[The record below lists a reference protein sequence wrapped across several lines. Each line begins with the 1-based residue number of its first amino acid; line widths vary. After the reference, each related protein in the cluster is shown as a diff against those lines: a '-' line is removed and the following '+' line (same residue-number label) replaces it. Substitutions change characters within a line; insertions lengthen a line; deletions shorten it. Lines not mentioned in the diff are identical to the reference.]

1 MLLVY
6 VILLSALAGCF
17 LTLLLQLLLLYRKK
31 PELPGAAGASDGL
44 VYARVAA
51 DHSLRDYLQGSEPAG
66 SQASPELAPGL
77 APASA
82 PAAAT
87 APAAA
92 PGPEPSAKQPP
103 QQQQQQQP
111 EPPPAPSSREE
122 TCHFLNAIFLFLFR
136 ELRDTALVRNW
147 VTKKIKVEFEELLQ
161 AKMTG
166 KVLEGLSLRDVSLG
180 NVLPVFKAVK
190 LIRPVVC
197 NEEGCPEELG
207 FEVDLEYNGGFHLAI
222 DADLVFGKSAYLF
235 VKISRV
241 MGKLKLVFTRLPF
254 THWSFSFMDDPV
266 ILFEVKSQFEGRP
279 MPQLTSII
287 VNQFK
292 KVIKRKHTLPN
303 YKIRYEPFF
312 PFQVLPPDE
321 YEDRDL
327 CIQDFLL
334 TEGRLKVTLIE
345 CTRLLMFGS
354 YERETNVHCTM
365 ELSSNV
371 WEEKSRSSIKTAE
384 LVKGNLQS
392 VGLTLRLVQSK
403 EEDAGHV
410 VIETVTPNSPAAAAD
425 LQRGDR
431 LLAIGSVKITST
443 VQVLK
448 LIRQA
453 GDRVLVFYERPVG
466 YNQHGS
472 ALQDGFG
479 QLEDAAFLTQPEDDQ
494 ASLSADVDNRDFD
507 SEFEDLACESPDQKE
522 DLPTTPSP
530 KRSVVIL
537 AAKPLGTISP
547 ILNRKLHLGSYQTTS
562 KTQQKDGA
570 KVATPKTIEGSD
582 ASQQSGKQSQGSST
596 KPPVPPRPQSKP
608 ILPTSETQNLLETG
622 GVSSEKPERPPPP
635 TNNGDKYTEKVVK
648 NNDQIEDPTVSKVIT
663 APKQDILKD
672 GLSENARSYKDSGD
686 DHQTWESPEIPYK
699 IRQGRW
705 PRTRTSSCL
714 FEVEGYHK
722 YLNVALWCRDPFKA
736 GGFICLGYASI
747 KLEEIAL
754 DCIATS
760 SMEYI
765 RTFKLDAPS
774 PKAAVTRTAL
784 RNLTTH
790 KGFNE
795 KFCYGDV
802 TLHFKYLK
810 EGEIDDSN
818 FLLEKERE
826 CHLEEEARALQKE
839 DPYLGHV
846 VLTENK
852 HNFQDTQFQNPT
864 WCDYCK
870 KKVWTKAASQC
881 MLCAYVCHKKC
892 QEKCLTETPFCVGAE
907 KRLDRTVGGCRAEG
921 QEVPQAASSRVDS
934 ESKSVNRTTGLTR
947 HIINTSTRL
956 LNLRQVPKA
965 RLSEQGTE
973 VVEPSPKHTPN
984 TSDNESSDT
993 EISGPSSPS
1002 KRAAGTGIKLVR
1014 KEGGLDDSVFIA
1026 VKEIGR
1032 DLYRSLPTEER
1043 FQKLEF
1049 MLDKLQNE
1057 IDQELENNNSLVK
1070 EEKETTDARKKA
1082 LISAALAKSGERL
1095 QALTLLMI
1103 HYRAG
1108 IEDIESLENM
1118 SLERQSKRVTKDSEE
1133 PSIAEEMDNE
1143 DVSLTEAPTFNI
1155 ISEEPVDPPQ
1165 SVD

>member
-1 MLLVY
+1 MLQLY
-6 VILLSALAGCF
+6 VVLLSALAGCF

-31 PELPGAAGASDGL
+31 PEPPQGVGAADGL
-44 VYARVAA
+44 DYGRVAA
-51 DHSLRDYLQGSEPAG
+51 HDSLRDYLLGPEPTGQESPEPAT
-66 SQASPELAPGL
+66 SPV
-77 APASA
+77 PASA
-82 PAAAT
+82 PAAT
-87 APAAA
+87 AAG

-103 QQQQQQQP
+103 PQQS
-111 EPPPAPSSREE
+111 EPPPTPSSREE

-180 NVLPVFKAVK
+180 DVLPIFKSVK
-190 LIRPVVC
+190 LIRPVTC
-197 NEEGCPEELG
+197 NEEGCPEELS

-303 YKIRYEPFF
+303 YKIRFKPFF
-312 PFQVLPPDE
+312 PCQVLPPDE
-321 YEDRDL
+321 YEDREL
-327 CIQDFLL
+327 RIQDLLL
-334 TEGRLKVTLIE
+334 TEGRLKVTLVE
-345 CTRLLMFGS
+345 CSRLLIFGS
-354 YERETNVHCTM
+354 YDREMNVHCTL

-453 GDRVLVFYERPVG
+453 GDKVLVFYERPVG

-472 ALQDGFG
+472 AAQDGFG
-479 QLEDAAFLTQPEDDQ
+479 QLEDATFLAQPEDDQ
-494 ASLSADVDNRDFD
+494 ASLSADVDNKDFD
-507 SEFEDLACESPDQKE
+507 SEFEDLVCESSDQKD

-530 KRSVVIL
+530 KRSVAAL
-537 AAKPLGTISP
+537 ASKPLGTISP
-547 ILNRKLHLGSYQTTS
+547 ILNRKLHLGNYQTAS
-562 KTQQKDGA
+562 KTQQKDGT
-570 KVATPKTIEGSD
+570 KVVAPKTIESSD
-582 ASQQSGKQSQGSST
+582 ASQQSGKQSQGSSI
-596 KPPVPPRPQSKP
+596 KPPVPPRPQCKP
-608 ILPTSETQNLLETG
+608 VLSTSETPNVLETG

-635 TNNGDKYTEKVVK
+635 TNNGDKCTEKIVK
-648 NNDQIEDPTVSKVIT
+648 NNDQIEDPVVSKVVT
-663 APKQDILKD
+663 VPKQETLKD
-672 GLSENARSYKDSGD
+672 GLPEYARSYKDSGD
-686 DHQTWESPEIPYK
+686 DRQTWESPEIPYK
-699 IRQGRW
+699 TRQGRW

-714 FEVEGYHK
+714 FEVEGCHK

-736 GGFICLGYASI
+736 GGFICLGYASL
-747 KLEEIAL
+747 KLEEVAL
-754 DCIATS
+754 ECLATA
-760 SMEYI
+760 SMEYV
-765 RTFKLDAPS
+765 RTFKLDPPA

-784 RNLTTH
+784 RILTTH

-795 KFCYGDV
+795 KFCYGDI
-802 TLHFKYLK
+802 TLHFKYLE
-810 EGEIDDSN
+810 EGEVDDSN
-818 FLLEKERE
+818 IVLEKERE
-826 CHLEEEARALQKE
+826 CHVEEEALALQKE
-839 DPYLGHV
+839 EPYLAQT

-892 QEKCLTETPFCVGAE
+892 QEKCLTETPFCVGAD
-907 KRLDRTVGGCRAEG
+907 KRLDRTVGGRAEG
-921 QEVPQAASSRVDS
+921 QEAPQAATSRADS

-1070 EEKETTDARKKA
+1070 EEKETSDARRKA

-1118 SLERQSKRVTKDSEE
+1118 SLERQSKKVTKDAEE
-1133 PSIAEEMDNE
+1133 PSVAEEMDNE
-1143 DVSLTEAPTFNI
+1143 DVSLVEAPTFNI
-1155 ISEEPVDPPQ
+1155 VSEEPVDPPQ

>member
-17 LTLLLQLLLLYRKK
+17 LTLLLQLLLLYRKN
-31 PELPGAAGASDGL
+31 PEPPGAAGASDGL

-66 SQASPELAPGL
+66 SQASPEPAPGPV
-77 APASA
+77 PASA
-82 PAAAT
+82 PAAT
-87 APAAA
+87 A

-103 QQQQQQQP
+103 PQQQP
-111 EPPPAPSSREE
+111 EPPPAPSSPEE

-197 NEEGCPEELG
+197 GEEGCPEELG

-303 YKIRYEPFF
+303 YKIRFKPFF
-312 PFQVLPPDE
+312 PFQALPPDE

-479 QLEDAAFLTQPEDDQ
+479 QLEDTAFLTQPEDDQ
-494 ASLSADVDNRDFD
+494 GSLSADVDNRDFD

-570 KVATPKTIEGSD
+570 KAATPKTIEGSD

-608 ILPTSETQNLLETG
+608 ILPGSETQNLLETG

-635 TNNGDKYTEKVVK
+635 TNNGDKCTEKVVK
-648 NNDQIEDPTVSKVIT
+648 NNDQIEDPTVSKVIA
-663 APKQDILKD
+663 APKQDTLKD

-765 RTFKLDAPS
+765 RTFKLNAPT
-774 PKAAVTRTAL
+774 PKAAVTTRTAL

-818 FLLEKERE
+818 LFLEKERE

-839 DPYLGHV
+839 DPYLGQI

-907 KRLDRTVGGCRAEG
+907 KRLDRTVGSCRAEG
-921 QEVPQAASSRVDS
+921 QEAPQAASSRVDS

-965 RLSEQGTE
+965 RLSEQGAE

-1002 KRAAGTGIKLVR
+1002 KRAGGTGIKLVR

-1108 IEDIESLENM
+1108 IEDIESLENL
-1118 SLERQSKRVTKDSEE
+1118 SLERQSKKVTKDSEE
-1133 PSIAEEMDNE
+1133 PNIAEEMDNE

>member
-1 MLLVY
+1 MPLLY
-6 VILLSALAGCF
+6 VILLSALAGCC

-31 PELPGAAGASDGL
+31 PEPPGGTGDAPGGI
-44 VYARVAA
+44 VYSRVAPE
-51 DHSLRDYLQGSEPAG
+51 HGLREYLQGAEPAG
-66 SQASPELAPGL
+66 GPAAAEPAPSP

-82 PAAAT
+82 A
-87 APAAA
+87 AAA
-92 PGPEPSAKQPP
+92 PGPEPGSKQPP
-103 QQQQQQQP
+103 QP

-122 TCHFLNAIFLFLFR
+122 SCHFLNAIFLFLFR
-136 ELRDTALVRNW
+136 ELRDTALVRDW

-166 KVLEGLSLRDVSLG
+166 KVLEGLSLREVSLG
-180 NVLPVFKAVK
+180 DVLPVFKSVK
-190 LIRPVVC
+190 LIRPVCC

-254 THWSFSFMDDPV
+254 THWFFSFMDDPV
-266 ILFEVKSQFEGRP
+266 IVFEVKSQFEGRP

-303 YKIRYEPFF
+303 YKIRFKPFF
-312 PFQVLPPDE
+312 PFQVLPADE

-345 CTRLLMFGS
+345 CTRLFMFGS

-371 WEEKSRSSIKTAE
+371 WEERSRSSIKTAE

-466 YNQHGS
+466 CNQHGP

-479 QLEDAAFLTQPEDDQ
+479 HLEDTAFLAPPEDDQ
-494 ASLSADVDNRDFD
+494 ASVATDVDSRDFD
-507 SEFEDLACESPDQKE
+507 SEFEDLACEPPDQKE
-522 DLPTTPSP
+522 DPPTNPSP

-547 ILNRKLHLGSYQTTS
+547 ILNRKLHLGSHQTTS
-562 KTQQKDGA
+562 KPQQKDMA
-570 KVATPKTIEGSD
+570 RVATPRGSESSE
-582 ASQQSGKQSQGSST
+582 ASQQSGKQSQGST
-596 KPPVPPRPQSKP
+596 KPPVPPRPQSRP
-608 ILPTSETQNLLETG
+608 SFSPSESQNVLETA
-622 GVSSEKPERPPPP
+622 GVCSDKPERPPPP
-635 TNNGDKYTEKVVK
+635 TNNGEKSTEKVIK
-648 NNDQIEDPTVSKVIT
+648 NSDQLEDPAVSKVVT
-663 APKQDILKD
+663 TPKQDPLKD
-672 GLSENARSYKDSGD
+672 GLSETARSSKDSD
-686 DHQTWESPEIPYK
+686 DHRPWESPEIPYK

-760 SMEYI
+760 SMEFV
-765 RTFKLDAPS
+765 RTFKLAAPT
-774 PKAAVTRTAL
+774 PKAAVSRTAL

-795 KFCYGDV
+795 KFCYGDI
-802 TLHFKYLK
+802 TLQFKYLK
-810 EGEIDDSN
+810 EGEVDDSGVV
-818 FLLEKERE
+818 LEKERD

-839 DPYLGHV
+839 DPFLGQ
-846 VLTENK
+846 VLTEHK

-892 QEKCLTETPFCVGAE
+892 QEKCLTEMPFCAGAE
-907 KRLDRTVGGCRAEG
+907 KRPDRTVGGGRAEG
-921 QEVPQAASSRVDS
+921 QEAPPATSSRVDS
-934 ESKSVNRTTGLTR
+934 EPKSVNRTTGLTR

-965 RLSEQGTE
+965 RLAEQGAE
-973 VVEPSPKHTPN
+973 VAEPSPKHTPN

-993 EISGPSSPS
+993 ELSGPSSPS

-1070 EEKETTDARKKA
+1070 EEKETSDTRKKA
-1082 LISAALAKSGERL
+1082 LIAAALAKSGERL

-1118 SLERQSKRVTKDSEE
+1118 LSERQAKRGTKDCEE
-1133 PSIAEEMDNE
+1133 CGTAEEMDGE
-1143 DVSLTEAPTFNI
+1143 DVSLMEAPTLTI
-1155 ISEEPVDPPQ
+1155 ISEEPAEPPQ

>member
-1 MLLVY
+1 MPLLY
-6 VILLSALAGCF
+6 VILLSALAGCC

-31 PELPGAAGASDGL
+31 PEPPGGAGGAPGGI
-44 VYARVAA
+44 VYSRVAPE
-51 DHSLRDYLQGSEPAG
+51 HGLREYLQGPEPAAG
-66 SQASPELAPGL
+66 PNAVEPAPSP

-82 PAAAT
+82 AA
-87 APAAA
+87 APAAE
-92 PGPEPSAKQPP
+92 PGTKQPA
-103 QQQQQQQP
+103 

-136 ELRDTALVRNW
+136 ELRDTALVRDW
-147 VTKKIKVEFEELLQ
+147 VIKKIKVEFEELLQ

-166 KVLEGLSLRDVSLG
+166 KVLEGLSLREVSLG
-180 NVLPVFKAVK
+180 DVLPVFKSVK
-190 LIRPVVC
+190 LIRPVSC

-254 THWSFSFMDDPV
+254 THWFFSFMDDPV

-303 YKIRYEPFF
+303 YKIRFKPFF
-312 PFQVLPPDE
+312 PFQALPADE

-345 CTRLLMFGS
+345 CTRLFMFGS

-479 QLEDAAFLTQPEDDQ
+479 QLEDTAFLAQPEDDQ
-494 ASLSADVDNRDFD
+494 ASVATDVDSRDFD

-522 DLPTTPSP
+522 DLPTTLSP

-547 ILNRKLHLGSYQTTS
+547 ILNRKLHLGSHQATS
-562 KTQQKDGA
+562 KTQQKDAA
-570 KVATPKTIEGSD
+570 KVATSRTSEGSD
-582 ASQQSGKQSQGSST
+582 SSQQSGKQSQGSIT
-596 KPPVPPRPQSKP
+596 KPPVPPRPQSRP
-608 ILPTSETQNLLETG
+608 SLPPSENQNVLDTAS
-622 GVSSEKPERPPPP
+622 VCSDKPERPPPP
-635 TNNGDKYTEKVVK
+635 TNNGEKVTEKVIK
-648 NNDQIEDPTVSKVIT
+648 NNDQLEDPAVSKVVT
-663 APKQDILKD
+663 APKQDTLKD
-672 GLSENARSYKDSGD
+672 GLTENARSCKDSD
-686 DHQTWESPEIPYK
+686 DHRTWESPEIPYK

-705 PRTRTSSCL
+705 PRTRTSSCV

-736 GGFICLGYASI
+736 GGFICLGHASI

-760 SMEYI
+760 SMEFV
-765 RTFKLDAPS
+765 RTFKLAAPT

-802 TLHFKYLK
+802 TLQFKYLK
-810 EGEIDDSN
+810 EGEMDDSGVA
-818 FLLEKERE
+818 LEKERE
-826 CHLEEEARALQKE
+826 CHFEEEARTLQKE
-839 DPYLGHV
+839 DPFLGQ

-892 QEKCLTETPFCVGAE
+892 QEKCLTEMPFCVGAE
-907 KRLDRTVGGCRAEG
+907 KRFDRTVGGGRAEG
-921 QEVPQAASSRVDS
+921 QEAPPAASSRVDS

-965 RLSEQGTE
+965 RLAEQGAD

-993 EISGPSSPS
+993 EVSGPSSPS

-1070 EEKETTDARKKA
+1070 EEKETTDTRKKA

-1118 SLERQSKRVTKDSEE
+1118 LSERQSKRVTKDSEE
-1133 PSIAEEMDNE
+1133 SSIAEEMDSE
-1143 DVSLTEAPTFNI
+1143 DVSLTEAPTLNI
-1155 ISEEPVDPPQ
+1155 ISEEPVEPPQ
-1165 SVD
+1165 SGD

>member
-1 MLLVY
+1 
-6 VILLSALAGCF
+6 
-17 LTLLLQLLLLYRKK
+17 
-31 PELPGAAGASDGL
+31 AA
-44 VYARVAA
+44 
-51 DHSLRDYLQGSEPAG
+51 
-66 SQASPELAPGL
+66 
-77 APASA
+77 
-82 PAAAT
+82 
-87 APAAA
+87 AAA
-92 PGPEPSAKQPP
+92 PGPEPGSKQPP
-103 QQQQQQQP
+103 QP

-122 TCHFLNAIFLFLFR
+122 SCHFLNAIFLFLFR
-136 ELRDTALVRNW
+136 ELRDTALVRDW

-166 KVLEGLSLRDVSLG
+166 KVLEGLSLREVSLG
-180 NVLPVFKAVK
+180 DVLPVFKSVK
-190 LIRPVVC
+190 LIRPVCC

-254 THWSFSFMDDPV
+254 THWFFSFMDDPV

-303 YKIRYEPFF
+303 YKIRFKPFF
-312 PFQVLPPDE
+312 PFQVLPADE

-345 CTRLLMFGS
+345 CTRLFMFGS

-371 WEEKSRSSIKTAE
+371 WEERSRSSIKTAE

-466 YNQHGS
+466 YNQHGP

-479 QLEDAAFLTQPEDDQ
+479 HLEDTAFLAPPEDDQ
-494 ASLSADVDNRDFD
+494 ASVATDVDSRDFD
-507 SEFEDLACESPDQKE
+507 SEFEDLACEPPDQKE
-522 DLPTTPSP
+522 DPPTNPSP

-547 ILNRKLHLGSYQTTS
+547 ILNRKLHLGSHQTTP
-562 KTQQKDGA
+562 KPQQKDMA
-570 KVATPKTIEGSD
+570 RVAAPRGSESSE

-596 KPPVPPRPQSKP
+596 KPPVPPRPQSRP
-608 ILPTSETQNLLETG
+608 SFSPSESQNVLETA
-622 GVSSEKPERPPPP
+622 GVCSDKPERPPPP
-635 TNNGDKYTEKVVK
+635 TNNGEKSTEKVIK
-648 NNDQIEDPTVSKVIT
+648 NSDQLEDPAVSKVVT
-663 APKQDILKD
+663 APKQDPLKD
-672 GLSENARSYKDSGD
+672 GLSETARSSKDSD
-686 DHQTWESPEIPYK
+686 DHRPWESPEIPYK
-699 IRQGRW
+699 TRQGRW

-760 SMEYI
+760 SMEFV
-765 RTFKLDAPS
+765 RTFKLAAPT
-774 PKAAVTRTAL
+774 PKAAVSRTAL

-795 KFCYGDV
+795 KFCYGDI
-802 TLHFKYLK
+802 TLQFKYLK
-810 EGEIDDSN
+810 EGEVDDSSVV
-818 FLLEKERE
+818 LEKERD
-826 CHLEEEARALQKE
+826 CHFEEEARALQKE
-839 DPYLGHV
+839 DPFLGQ
-846 VLTENK
+846 VLTEHK

-892 QEKCLTETPFCVGAE
+892 QEKCLTEMPFCAGAE
-907 KRLDRTVGGCRAEG
+907 KRPDRTVGGGRAEG
-921 QEVPQAASSRVDS
+921 QEAPPATSSRVDS
-934 ESKSVNRTTGLTR
+934 EPKSVNRTTGLTR

-965 RLSEQGTE
+965 RLAEQGAE
-973 VVEPSPKHTPN
+973 VAEPSPKHTPN

-993 EISGPSSPS
+993 ELSGPSSPS

-1070 EEKETTDARKKA
+1070 EEKETSDTRKKA
-1082 LISAALAKSGERL
+1082 LIAAALAKSGERL

-1118 SLERQSKRVTKDSEE
+1118 LSERQAKRGTKDSEE
-1133 PSIAEEMDNE
+1133 CGVAEEMDGE
-1143 DVSLTEAPTFNI
+1143 DVSLTEAPTLTI

-1165 SVD
+1165 SID

>member
-17 LTLLLQLLLLYRKK
+17 LTLLFQLLLLYRKK
-31 PELPGAAGASDGL
+31 PELSADAGAFDGL
-44 VYARVAA
+44 VYARVSPS
-51 DHSLRDYLQGSEPAG
+51 HSLKDYFQGSEPPG
-66 SQASPELAPGL
+66 SQASPDPAPGPG
-77 APASA
+77 PASA
-82 PAAAT
+82 PAAGA
-87 APAAA
+87 APAAAAAAA
-92 PGPEPSAKQPP
+92 PGPEPGAK
-103 QQQQQQQP
+103 QQP
-111 EPPPAPSSREE
+111 EPPPTPSSSEE

-180 NVLPVFKAVK
+180 SVLPVFKSVK

-197 NEEGCPEELG
+197 NEEGCPEELS
-207 FEVDLEYNGGFHLAI
+207 FEVELEYNGGFHLAI

-254 THWSFSFMDDPV
+254 THWSFSFMEDPV

-303 YKIRYEPFF
+303 YKIRFKPFF
-312 PFQVLPPDE
+312 PFQVMPPDD

-327 CIQDFLL
+327 SIQDILL
-334 TEGRLKVTLIE
+334 TEGRLKVTLME
-345 CTRLLMFGS
+345 CTRLFMFGS

-479 QLEDAAFLTQPEDDQ
+479 QLEDTAFLTQTEDDQ
-494 ASLSADVDNRDFD
+494 SSLSADVDSRDFD

-522 DLPTTPSP
+522 ELPTAVSP

-562 KTQQKDGA
+562 KTQQKDGG
-570 KVATPKTIEGSD
+570 KVATPKTVESSD
-582 ASQQSGKQSQGSST
+582 APQQSGKQSQGAST

-608 ILPTSETQNLLETG
+608 VLPTGETQNVLESG
-622 GVSSEKPERPPPP
+622 NASSEKPERPPPP
-635 TNNGDKYTEKVVK
+635 TNNGEKCTEKVVK
-648 NNDQIEDPTVSKVIT
+648 NNDQIEDPTVSKVIA
-663 APKQDILKD
+663 APKQDTLKD
-672 GLSENARSYKDSGD
+672 GLPENTRSSKDSVD
-686 DHQTWESPEIPYK
+686 DHQPWESPEIPYRV
-699 IRQGRW
+699 RQGRW

-765 RTFKLDAPS
+765 RTFRLNAPT

-810 EGEIDDSN
+810 EGEIDEPNS
-818 FLLEKERE
+818 LLEKERE
-826 CHLEEEARALQKE
+826 SHLEEEARTLEKE
-839 DPYLGHV
+839 EPYLGQV
-846 VLTENK
+846 VTENK

-892 QEKCLTETPFCVGAE
+892 QEKCLTEMPFCAGAE
-907 KRLDRTVGGCRAEG
+907 KRLDRTAGGFRTEG
-921 QEVPQAASSRVDS
+921 QEVPQAVASRVDS
-934 ESKSVNRTTGLTR
+934 ESKSGNRTTGLTR

-956 LNLRQVPKA
+956 LNLRPVPKT
-965 RLSEQGTE
+965 RLTEPGTE

-1002 KRAAGTGIKLVR
+1002 KRAGGTGIKLVR

-1070 EEKETTDARKKA
+1070 EEKETTEARKKA

-1108 IEDIESLENM
+1108 IEDLESLENM
-1118 SLERQSKRVTKDSEE
+1118 SLERQAKKGTKDSEE
-1133 PSIAEEMDNE
+1133 PSIAEELDNE
-1143 DVSLTEAPTFNI
+1143 DLSLTEAPTFSI
-1155 ISEEPVDPPQ
+1155 TSEEAVDPPQ

>member
-1 MLLVY
+1 MPLLY
-6 VILLSALAGCF
+6 VILLSALAGCC

-31 PELPGAAGASDGL
+31 PEPPGGDRAFDGL
-44 VYARVAA
+44 VYARVAPENG
-51 DHSLRDYLQGSEPAG
+51 LREYLLGAEPACG
-66 SQASPELAPGL
+66 PASAEPAPSP

-82 PAAAT
+82 PAAA
-87 APAAA
+87 PGSE
-92 PGPEPSAKQPP
+92 PGPKQQQPP
-103 QQQQQQQP
+103 PPQQQP

-136 ELRDTALVRNW
+136 ELRDTALVRDW

-166 KVLEGLSLRDVSLG
+166 KVLEGLSLREVSLG
-180 NVLPVFKAVK
+180 DVLPVFKSVK
-190 LIRPVVC
+190 LIRPVSC
-197 NEEGCPEELG
+197 NAEGCPDELS

-241 MGKLKLVFTRLPF
+241 MGKLKLVFARMPF
-254 THWSFSFMDDPV
+254 THWFFSFMDDPV

-303 YKIRYEPFF
+303 YKIRFKPFF
-312 PFQVLPPDE
+312 PFQALSSDE

-334 TEGRLKVTLIE
+334 TEGRLHVTLIE
-345 CTRLLMFGS
+345 CTRLLIFGS
-354 YERETNVHCTM
+354 YDRETNVHCTM
-365 ELSSNV
+365 ELSSSV

-479 QLEDAAFLTQPEDDQ
+479 QLEDTAFLTQSEDDQ
-494 ASLSADVDNRDFD
+494 TSLSADTDSRDFD
-507 SEFEDLACESPDQKE
+507 SEFEDLACDSPDLKE

-547 ILNRKLHLGSYQTTS
+547 ILNRKLHLGGYQTTS

-570 KVATPKTIEGSD
+570 KVAAFKTVESSD
-582 ASQQSGKQSQGSST
+582 ALQQLGKQPQGSST
-596 KPPVPPRPQSKP
+596 KPPVPPRPQIKP
-608 ILPTSETQNLLETG
+608 ILSISESQNVLEAG
-622 GVSSEKPERPPPP
+622 GVFSDKPERPPPP
-635 TNNGDKYTEKVVK
+635 ANNGEKSTEKVIK
-648 NNDQIEDPTVSKVIT
+648 IGDPIEDPAVSKVVT
-663 APKQDILKD
+663 APKQDTLKE
-672 GLSENARSYKDSGD
+672 GLTENARSCKDSD
-686 DHQTWESPEIPYK
+686 DHRTWESPEIPYK

-705 PRTRTSSCL
+705 PTTRASSCL
-714 FEVEGYHK
+714 FEVERYHK

-754 DCIATS
+754 DCLSTS
-760 SMEYI
+760 SMQFV
-765 RTFKLDAPS
+765 RTFKLAAPA
-774 PKAAVTRTAL
+774 PKAVVTRTAL
-784 RNLTTH
+784 RSLTTH

-802 TLHFKYLK
+802 TLQFKYLK
-810 EGEIDDSN
+810 EGETDDSN
-818 FLLEKERE
+818 VVLEKDRE
-826 CHLEEEARALQKE
+826 CHFEEEARALQKE
-839 DPYLGHV
+839 DPFSGQV
-846 VLTENK
+846 VTENK

-907 KRLDRTVGGCRAEG
+907 KRLDRTVASSRAEG
-921 QEVPQAASSRVDS
+921 QEAPPAASPRVDS
-934 ESKSVNRTTGLTR
+934 EAKAVNRTTGLTR

-956 LNLRQVPKA
+956 LNLRQVPKT
-965 RLSEQGTE
+965 RLAEQGPD
-973 VVEPSPKHTPN
+973 VAEPSPKHTPN

-1002 KRAAGTGIKLVR
+1002 KRAAGSGIKLVR

-1070 EEKETTDARKKA
+1070 EEKETTEARKKA

-1118 SLERQSKRVTKDSEE
+1118 LSERQSKRVTKDSEE
-1133 PSIAEEMDNE
+1133 SSITEDMDSE
-1143 DVSLTEAPTFNI
+1143 DVSLTEAPTLNI
-1155 ISEEPVDPPQ
+1155 ISEEPGDSPQ

>member
-1 MLLVY
+1 MADGTSPSSPLV
-6 VILLSALAGCF
+6 S
-17 LTLLLQLLLLYRKK
+17 R
-31 PELPGAAGASDGL
+31 
-44 VYARVAA
+44 
-51 DHSLRDYLQGSEPAG
+51 RDR
-66 SQASPELAPGL
+66 
-77 APASA
+77 
-82 PAAAT
+82 
-87 APAAA
+87 AA
-92 PGPEPSAKQPP
+92 PRNDLPKLGRAKQPP
-103 QQQQQQQP
+103 QQQP

-303 YKIRYEPFF
+303 YKIRFKPFF

-765 RTFKLDAPS
+765 RTFKLDAPT

-892 QEKCLTETPFCVGAE
+892 QEKCLTEMPFCVGAE

-921 QEVPQAASSRVDS
+921 QEAPQAASSRVDS

-1133 PSIAEEMDNE
+1133 PNIAEEMDNE

>member
-1 MLLVY
+1 
-6 VILLSALAGCF
+6 
-17 LTLLLQLLLLYRKK
+17 
-31 PELPGAAGASDGL
+31 
-44 VYARVAA
+44 
-51 DHSLRDYLQGSEPAG
+51 
-66 SQASPELAPGL
+66 
-77 APASA
+77 
-82 PAAAT
+82 
-87 APAAA
+87 
-92 PGPEPSAKQPP
+92 
-103 QQQQQQQP
+103 QP

-136 ELRDTALVRNW
+136 ELRDTALVRDW

-166 KVLEGLSLRDVSLG
+166 KVLEGLSLREVSLG
-180 NVLPVFKAVK
+180 DVLPVFKSVK
-190 LIRPVVC
+190 LIRPVSC

-254 THWSFSFMDDPV
+254 THWFFSFMDDPV

-303 YKIRYEPFF
+303 YKIRFKPFF
-312 PFQVLPPDE
+312 PFQVLPSDE

-327 CIQDFLL
+327 CVQDFLL

-345 CTRLLMFGS
+345 CTRLFMFGS

-479 QLEDAAFLTQPEDDQ
+479 QLEDTAFLAQPEDDQ
-494 ASLSADVDNRDFD
+494 ASVATDVDSRDFD

-522 DLPTTPSP
+522 DLPTTLSP

-547 ILNRKLHLGSYQTTS
+547 ILNRKLHLGSHQATS
-562 KTQQKDGA
+562 KTQQKDTA
-570 KVATPKTIEGSD
+570 KVATPRTSEGSD
-582 ASQQSGKQSQGSST
+582 SLQQLGKQSQGSST
-596 KPPVPPRPQSKP
+596 KPPVPPRPQSRP
-608 ILPTSETQNLLETG
+608 SLAPSESQNVLETAS
-622 GVSSEKPERPPPP
+622 VCSDKAERPPPP
-635 TNNGDKYTEKVVK
+635 TNNGEKSTEKIIK
-648 NNDQIEDPTVSKVIT
+648 NSDQLEDPAVSKVVT
-663 APKQDILKD
+663 APKQDTLKE
-672 GLSENARSYKDSGD
+672 GLTENARSCKDSD
-686 DHQTWESPEIPYK
+686 DHRTWESPEIPYK

-760 SMEYI
+760 SMEFV
-765 RTFKLDAPS
+765 RTFKLAAPT

-802 TLHFKYLK
+802 TLQFKYLK
-810 EGEIDDSN
+810 EGEIDDSSVV
-818 FLLEKERE
+818 LEKERE
-826 CHLEEEARALQKE
+826 CHFEEEARALQKE
-839 DPYLGHV
+839 DPFLGQ

-892 QEKCLTETPFCVGAE
+892 QEKCLTEMPFCVGAE
-907 KRLDRTVGGCRAEG
+907 KRLDRTVGGGRAEG
-921 QEVPQAASSRVDS
+921 QEAPPAASSRVDA

-965 RLSEQGTE
+965 RLAEQGSD

-1002 KRAAGTGIKLVR
+1002 KRASGTGIKLVR

-1070 EEKETTDARKKA
+1070 EEKETTDTRKKA

-1118 SLERQSKRVTKDSEE
+1118 LSERQSKRVTKDSEE
-1133 PSIAEEMDNE
+1133 STIAGEMDSE
-1143 DVSLTEAPTFNI
+1143 DVSLTEAPTLNI
-1155 ISEEPVDPPQ
+1155 VSEEPVDPPQ

>member
-1 MLLVY
+1 
-6 VILLSALAGCF
+6 
-17 LTLLLQLLLLYRKK
+17 
-31 PELPGAAGASDGL
+31 
-44 VYARVAA
+44 
-51 DHSLRDYLQGSEPAG
+51 
-66 SQASPELAPGL
+66 
-77 APASA
+77 
-82 PAAAT
+82 
-87 APAAA
+87 
-92 PGPEPSAKQPP
+92 
-103 QQQQQQQP
+103 
-111 EPPPAPSSREE
+111 PAPSSREE

-136 ELRDTALVRNW
+136 ELRDTALVRDW
-147 VTKKIKVEFEELLQ
+147 VIKKIKVEFEELLQ

-166 KVLEGLSLRDVSLG
+166 KVLEGLSLREVSLG
-180 NVLPVFKAVK
+180 DVLPVFKSVK
-190 LIRPVVC
+190 LIRPVAC

-241 MGKLKLVFTRLPF
+241 TGRLKLVFTRLPF
-254 THWSFSFMDDPV
+254 THWFFSFMDDPV

-292 KVIKRKHTLPN
+292 KVIKRKHTVPN
-303 YKIRYEPFF
+303 YKIRFKPFF
-312 PFQVLPPDE
+312 PCQVLPSDE

-327 CIQDFLL
+327 CIQDLLL

-345 CTRLLMFGS
+345 CSRLLMFGS

-479 QLEDAAFLTQPEDDQ
+479 QLEDTAFLAQAEDEQ
-494 ASLSADVDNRDFD
+494 NNLAADVDGRDFD
-507 SEFEDLACESPDQKE
+507 SEFEELACDAPDQKE

-537 AAKPLGTISP
+537 AAAKPLGTISP
-547 ILNRKLHLGSYQTTS
+547 ILNRKLHLGGHQAAS

-570 KVATPKTIEGSD
+570 KVAAPKTVEISD
-582 ASQQSGKQSQGSST
+582 AAQPVSKQGSST
-596 KPPVPPRPQSKP
+596 KPPVPPRPQIKP
-608 ILPTSETQNLLETG
+608 VLSISDSQNTLETG
-622 GVSSEKPERPPPP
+622 SVSSDKPERPPPP
-635 TNNGDKYTEKVVK
+635 ANNGEKSTEKLIK
-648 NNDQIEDPTVSKVIT
+648 ISDQIEEPAGSKVVT
-663 APKQDILKD
+663 APKQDTLKD
-672 GLSENARSYKDSGD
+672 GLTENARSGKDSD

-699 IRQGRW
+699 VRQGRW
-705 PRTRTSSCL
+705 PMTRTSSCL
-714 FEVEGYHK
+714 FEVEKYHK

-754 DCIATS
+754 ECLTSS
-760 SMEYI
+760 SMEFV
-765 RTFKLDAPS
+765 RKFQLGAPT

-784 RNLTTH
+784 RSLTTH

-802 TLHFKYLK
+802 TLQFKYLK
-810 EGEIDDSN
+810 EGEIDDSSAYA
-818 FLLEKERE
+818 EKERE

-839 DPYLGHV
+839 DSFLGQF
-846 VLTENK
+846 LTDNK

-892 QEKCLTETPFCVGAE
+892 QEKCLAENPFCAGAE
-907 KRLDRTVGGCRAEG
+907 KRPDRTVGGSRAEAP
-921 QEVPQAASSRVDS
+921 EAPAAASARADA
-934 ESKSVNRTTGLTR
+934 EAKSGNRTTGLTR

-956 LNLRQVPKA
+956 LSLRQVPKA
-965 RLSEQGTE
+965 RLAEPGPE
-973 VVEPSPKHTPN
+973 AAEPSPKHTPN

-993 EISGPSSPS
+993 ELSGPSSPS
-1002 KRAAGTGIKLVR
+1002 KRGAGIKLVR
-1014 KEGGLDDSVFIA
+1014 REGGLDDSVFIA

-1043 FQKLEF
+1043 IQKLEF

-1057 IDQELENNNSLVK
+1057 IDRELENNNSLVK
-1070 EEKETTDARKKA
+1070 ETKDTSDARKKA
-1082 LISAALAKSGERL
+1082 LVSAALAKSGERL

-1108 IEDIESLENM
+1108 IEDVESLENM
-1118 SLERQSKRVTKDSEE
+1118 FFEKQSKKGTKDFEE
-1133 PSIAEEMDNE
+1133 PGIAEEVDSE
-1143 DVSLTEAPTFNI
+1143 DGSLTEAPTLNI

>member
-1 MLLVY
+1 MPLLY
-6 VILLSALAGCF
+6 VILLSALAGCC
-17 LTLLLQLLLLYRKK
+17 LTLLLQLLLVYRKK
-31 PELPGAAGASDGL
+31 PAPPAPGVYGGL
-44 VYARVAA
+44 VYSRVAPE
-51 DHSLRDYLQGSEPAG
+51 HGLREYLHGAEPAG
-66 SQASPELAPGL
+66 G
-77 APASA
+77 PASA
-82 PAAAT
+82 EPAPTAAPSS
-87 APAAA
+87 ASAAAA
-92 PGPEPSAKQPP
+92 PGPESGPRQP
-103 QQQQQQQP
+103 QP
-111 EPPPAPSSREE
+111 EPPAAPSREE

-136 ELRDTALVRNW
+136 ELRDTALVRDW
-147 VTKKIKVEFEELLQ
+147 VIKKIKVEFEELLQ
-161 AKMTG
+161 AKVTG
-166 KVLEGLSLRDVSLG
+166 KVLEGLSLREVSLG
-180 NVLPVFKAVK
+180 DVLPVFKSVK
-190 LIRPVVC
+190 LIRPVIC

-254 THWSFSFMDDPV
+254 THWFFSFMDDPL

-292 KVIKRKHTLPN
+292 KVIKRKHTLPS
-303 YKIRYEPFF
+303 YKIRFKPFF
-312 PFQVLPPDE
+312 PVQVLPPDE

-334 TEGRLKVTLIE
+334 TEGRLRATLIE
-345 CTRLLMFGS
+345 CTRLLIFGS

-365 ELSSNV
+365 ELSSHV

-466 YNQHGS
+466 YNQPGS

-479 QLEDAAFLTQPEDDQ
+479 QLEDTAFLAQAEDDQ
-494 ASLSADVDNRDFD
+494 NSFVDADSRDFD
-507 SEFEDLACESPDQKE
+507 SEFEELACDLPDQKE

-530 KRSVVIL
+530 KRSVVVL
-537 AAKPLGTISP
+537 AATKPLGTISP
-547 ILNRKLHLGSYQTTS
+547 ILNRKLNLGNYQAAS

-570 KVATPKTIEGSD
+570 KLAVPKTVEASD
-582 ASQQSGKQSQGSST
+582 ASQPLGKQSQGSST
-596 KPPVPPRPQSKP
+596 KPPVPPRPQIKP
-608 ILPTSETQNLLETG
+608 VLSTNESQNMLETG
-622 GVSSEKPERPPPP
+622 NVCSDKPERPPPP
-635 TNNGDKYTEKVVK
+635 ANNGEKSTEKIIK
-648 NNDQIEDPTVSKVIT
+648 ISEPIEDPGVSKVVT
-663 APKQDILKD
+663 APKQDTLKD
-672 GLSENARSYKDSGD
+672 GLTENARNYKDGD
-686 DHQTWESPEIPYK
+686 DHRTWESPEIPYK
-699 IRQGRW
+699 TRQGRW
-705 PRTRTSSCL
+705 PMMRTSSCL
-714 FEVEGYHK
+714 FEVEKYHK

-754 DCIATS
+754 DCLATS
-760 SMEYI
+760 SMEFV
-765 RTFKLDAPS
+765 RTFKLDAPT

-784 RNLTTH
+784 RSLTTH

-802 TLHFKYLK
+802 TLQFKYLK
-810 EGEIDDSN
+810 EGEIDDLSI
-818 FLLEKERE
+818 FLEKERE
-826 CHLEEEARALQKE
+826 CQLEEEARALQKE
-839 DPYLGHV
+839 DPFSGQ
-846 VLTENK
+846 VLTENR

-892 QEKCLTETPFCVGAE
+892 QEKCLAETPFCVGAE
-907 KRLDRTVGGCRAEG
+907 RRPDRTAGRTEG
-921 QEVPQAASSRVDS
+921 QEAPPAPPSRVDT
-934 ESKSVNRTTGLTR
+934 EAKSVNRTTGLTR

-965 RLSEQGTE
+965 RLAEQGPE
-973 VVEPSPKHTPN
+973 AAEPSPKHTPN

-993 EISGPSSPS
+993 ELSGPSSPS
-1002 KRAAGTGIKLVR
+1002 KRAGSGIKLVR

-1070 EEKETTDARKKA
+1070 EEKETTDARRKA
-1082 LISAALAKSGERL
+1082 LVSAALAKSGERL

-1118 SLERQSKRVTKDSEE
+1118 SFERQSKKVTKDFEE
-1133 PSIAEEMDNE
+1133 PRIAEEVDSE
-1143 DVSLTEAPTFNI
+1143 DGSLTEAPTLDI

>member
-1 MLLVY
+1 MPLLY
-6 VILLSALAGCF
+6 VILLSALAGCC
-17 LTLLLQLLLLYRKK
+17 LTLLLQLLLVYRKK
-31 PELPGAAGASDGL
+31 PEPLGADGSHGGI
-44 VYARVAA
+44 VYSRVAA
-51 DHSLRDYLQGSEPAG
+51 EHGLREYLQGAEPTGGPASAEPAP
-66 SQASPELAPGL
+66 SP

-82 PAAAT
+82 PAAAPG
-87 APAAA
+87 AE
-92 PGPEPSAKQPP
+92 PGPKQQQPP
-103 QQQQQQQP
+103 QQQP

-136 ELRDTALVRNW
+136 ELRDTALVRDW
-147 VTKKIKVEFEELLQ
+147 VVKKIKVEFEELLQ

-166 KVLEGLSLRDVSLG
+166 KVLEGLSLREVSLG
-180 NVLPVFKAVK
+180 DVLPVFKSVK
-190 LIRPVVC
+190 LIRPVTC

-254 THWSFSFMDDPV
+254 THWFFSFMDDPV
-266 ILFEVKSQFEGRP
+266 IVFEVKSQFEGRP

-303 YKIRYEPFF
+303 YKIRFKPFF
-312 PFQVLPPDE
+312 PIQVLPSHE

-327 CIQDFLL
+327 SIQDILL

-345 CTRLLMFGS
+345 CSRLLMFGS

-466 YNQHGS
+466 CNQHGS
-472 ALQDGFG
+472 TLQDGFG
-479 QLEDAAFLTQPEDDQ
+479 QLEDTAFLAQAEDDQ
-494 ASLSADVDNRDFD
+494 STLVADVDSRDFD
-507 SEFEDLACESPDQKE
+507 AEFEELNCDAPDQKE

-537 AAKPLGTISP
+537 AAAKPLGTISP
-547 ILNRKLHLGSYQTTS
+547 ILNRKLHLGSYQAAS

-570 KVATPKTIEGSD
+570 KVVAPKTVEVSD
-582 ASQQSGKQSQGSST
+582 ASQPLSKQSQQGSST
-596 KPPVPPRPQSKP
+596 KPPVPPRPQIKP
-608 ILPTSETQNLLETG
+608 VLSTNDSQTSLETG
-622 GVSSEKPERPPPP
+622 SVCSDKPERPPPP
-635 TNNGDKYTEKVVK
+635 ANNGEKSTEKVIKVS
-648 NNDQIEDPTVSKVIT
+648 DQIEDPVVPKVVT
-663 APKQDILKD
+663 APKQDPLKD
-672 GLSENARSYKDSGD
+672 GLTENARSCKDSD
-686 DHQTWESPEIPYK
+686 DHRTWESPEIPYK

-705 PRTRTSSCL
+705 PMTRTSSCL
-714 FEVEGYHK
+714 FEVEKYHK

-754 DCIATS
+754 NCLSTS
-760 SMEYI
+760 SMEFV
-765 RTFKLDAPS
+765 RKFPLGAPT

-784 RNLTTH
+784 RSLTTH

-802 TLHFKYLK
+802 TLQFKYLK
-810 EGEIDDSN
+810 EGEVDDSSVY
-818 FLLEKERE
+818 LEKERE
-826 CHLEEEARALQKE
+826 SHLEEEARALQKE
-839 DPYLGHV
+839 DPCLGQ
-846 VLTENK
+846 VLTDNK

-881 MLCAYVCHKKC
+881 MFCAYVCHKKC
-892 QEKCLTETPFCVGAE
+892 QEKCLTEMPFCVGAE
-907 KRLDRTVGGCRAEG
+907 KRLDRTAGSSRAEG
-921 QEVPQAASSRVDS
+921 QEPPAASSSRVDP
-934 ESKSVNRTTGLTR
+934 EAKSVNRTTGLTR

-965 RLSEQGTE
+965 RLAEQGPD
-973 VVEPSPKHTPN
+973 VAEPSPKHTPN

-993 EISGPSSPS
+993 ELSGPSSPS
-1002 KRAAGTGIKLVR
+1002 KRAAGAGIKLVR

-1118 SLERQSKRVTKDSEE
+1118 FIERQSKKVTKDFEE
-1133 PSIAEEMDNE
+1133 SSIAEEVDSE
-1143 DVSLTEAPTFNI
+1143 DASLTEAPTLNI

>member
-1 MLLVY
+1 
-6 VILLSALAGCF
+6 
-17 LTLLLQLLLLYRKK
+17 
-31 PELPGAAGASDGL
+31 
-44 VYARVAA
+44 
-51 DHSLRDYLQGSEPAG
+51 
-66 SQASPELAPGL
+66 
-77 APASA
+77 
-82 PAAAT
+82 
-87 APAAA
+87 
-92 PGPEPSAKQPP
+92 
-103 QQQQQQQP
+103 QP

-303 YKIRYEPFF
+303 YKIRFKPFF
-312 PFQVLPPDE
+312 PFQVVPPDE

-479 QLEDAAFLTQPEDDQ
+479 QLEDTAFLTQAEDDQ
-494 ASLSADVDNRDFD
+494 ASLSTDVDNRDFD
-507 SEFEDLACESPDQKE
+507 SEFEELACESPEQKD
-522 DLPTTPSP
+522 DLPTTQSP

-547 ILNRKLHLGSYQTTS
+547 ILNRKLHLGSYQTAS

-570 KVATPKTIEGSD
+570 KVTTPKTVEGSD
-582 ASQQSGKQSQGSST
+582 ALQQSSKQSQGTGT
-596 KPPVPPRPQSKP
+596 KPPVPPRPQIKP

-635 TNNGDKYTEKVVK
+635 SNNGDKCTEKVVK
-648 NNDQIEDPTVSKVIT
+648 NNDQIEDSMVSKVVT
-663 APKQDILKD
+663 APKQDSLKD
-672 GLSENARSYKDSGD
+672 GHSENSRSSKDSGD

-699 IRQGRW
+699 VRQGRW

-765 RTFKLDAPS
+765 RTYRLDAPA

-818 FLLEKERE
+818 LLLEKERE
-826 CHLEEEARALQKE
+826 CHLEEEVHAVQKE
-839 DPYLGHV
+839 DPYLGQI

-921 QEVPQAASSRVDS
+921 QEAPQAASSCVDS

-965 RLSEQGTE
+965 RLSEPGTE

-1002 KRAAGTGIKLVR
+1002 KRASGTGIKLVR

-1108 IEDIESLENM
+1108 IEDIESLENL
-1118 SLERQSKRVTKDSEE
+1118 SVERQSKRVTKDSEE
-1133 PSIAEEMDNE
+1133 PNVAEEMDNE

-1155 ISEEPVDPPQ
+1155 MSEEPVDPPQ

>member
-1 MLLVY
+1 MPLLY
-6 VILLSALAGCF
+6 VILLSALAGCC
-17 LTLLLQLLLLYRKK
+17 LTLLVQLLLLYRRK
-31 PELPGAAGASDGL
+31 PEPPGGDGTYCGI

-51 DHSLRDYLQGSEPAG
+51 EYGLREYLQGAELAGGPAAAEPAP
-66 SQASPELAPGL
+66 SP

-82 PAAAT
+82 PAAA
-87 APAAA
+87 
-92 PGPEPSAKQPP
+92 PGPDPGPKQQHQHQQPP
-103 QQQQQQQP
+103 QQQQQP

-136 ELRDTALVRNW
+136 ELRDTSLVRDW
-147 VTKKIKVEFEELLQ
+147 VIKKIKVEFEELLQ

-166 KVLEGLSLRDVSLG
+166 KVLEGLSLREVSLG
-180 NVLPVFKAVK
+180 DVLPVFKSVK
-190 LIRPVVC
+190 LIRPVAC
-197 NEEGCPEELG
+197 NEEGCPEELA

-241 MGKLKLVFTRLPF
+241 MGRLKLVFTRLPF

-266 ILFEVKSQFEGRP
+266 IVFEVKSQFEGRP

-303 YKIRYEPFF
+303 YKIRFKPFF
-312 PFQVLPPDE
+312 PCQLLPTDE

-334 TEGRLKVTLIE
+334 TEGRLRVTLIE
-345 CTRLLMFGS
+345 CTRLLVFGS

-453 GDRVLVFYERPVG
+453 GERVLVFYERPVG

-479 QLEDAAFLTQPEDDQ
+479 QLEDTAFLSQAEDDQ
-494 ASLSADVDNRDFD
+494 NSLTADTDSRDFD
-507 SEFEDLACESPDQKE
+507 SEFEDLACDAPDQKE
-522 DLPTTPSP
+522 DLPTSQSP

-537 AAKPLGTISP
+537 AAAKPLGTISP
-547 ILNRKLHLGSYQTTS
+547 ILNRKLHLGNYQAAS

-570 KVATPKTIEGSD
+570 KVAAPKTLEVSD
-582 ASQQSGKQSQGSST
+582 APQPSGKQSQGSST
-596 KPPVPPRPQSKP
+596 KPPVPPRPQIKP
-608 ILPTSETQNLLETG
+608 ALSTNDNQSVLETG
-622 GVSSEKPERPPPP
+622 NVCPDKPERPPPP
-635 TNNGDKYTEKVVK
+635 ANNGEKSTEKLIKVS
-648 NNDQIEDPTVSKVIT
+648 DQIEDPAVSKVVT
-663 APKQDILKD
+663 APKQDTLKD
-672 GLSENARSYKDSGD
+672 GLPENARGSKDGD
-686 DHQTWESPEIPYK
+686 DHQTWESPEVPYK
-699 IRQGRW
+699 ARQGRW
-705 PRTRTSSCL
+705 PIARTSSCL
-714 FEVEGYHK
+714 FEVDKYQK

-754 DCIATS
+754 DCLATS
-760 SMEYI
+760 SME
-765 RTFKLDAPS
+765 FVKKFQLLAPT

-784 RNLTTH
+784 RSLTTH

-795 KFCYGDV
+795 KFCYGDI
-802 TLHFKYLK
+802 TLQFKYLK
-810 EGEIDDSN
+810 EGEIDDSSA
-818 FLLEKERE
+818 FLEKEKE
-826 CHLEEEARALQKE
+826 FHLEEEAHALQKE
-839 DPYLGHV
+839 DHFSGQ
-846 VLTENK
+846 VLTENR
-852 HNFQDTQFQNPT
+852 HSFQDTQFQNPT

-881 MLCAYVCHKKC
+881 MFCAYVCHKKC

-907 KRLDRTVGGCRAEG
+907 RRLDRTGGSGRAEG
-921 QEVPQAASSRVDS
+921 QEAPAAASSRVDS
-934 ESKSVNRTTGLTR
+934 EAKSATRATGLTR

-965 RLSEQGTE
+965 RLAEQGPDTA
-973 VVEPSPKHTPN
+973 EPSPKHTPN

-993 EISGPSSPS
+993 ELSGPSSPS
-1002 KRAAGTGIKLVR
+1002 KRVVGSIKLVR

-1070 EEKETTDARKKA
+1070 EEKETSDVRKKA

-1108 IEDIESLENM
+1108 IEDLESLENM
-1118 SLERQSKRVTKDSEE
+1118 LLEKQSKKLTKDFEE
-1133 PSIAEEMDNE
+1133 SSIAEEVDSE
-1143 DVSLTEAPTFNI
+1143 DGSLTEAPTLNI
-1155 ISEEPVDPPQ
+1155 ISEEEPVDPPQ

>member
-1 MLLVY
+1 MPLLY
-6 VILLSALAGCF
+6 VILLSALAGCC
-17 LTLLLQLLLLYRKK
+17 LTLLVQLLLVYRRK
-31 PELPGAAGASDGL
+31 PEPPRADGAYGGI
-44 VYARVAA
+44 VYARVAPE
-51 DHSLRDYLQGSEPAG
+51 HGLREYLQGAEPAG
-66 SQASPELAPGL
+66 GPASVEPAPST

-82 PAAAT
+82 PAAA
-87 APAAA
+87 
-92 PGPEPSAKQPP
+92 PGPDPGPKQQQQPP
-103 QQQQQQQP
+103 QQQQP

-136 ELRDTALVRNW
+136 ELRDTALVRDW
-147 VTKKIKVEFEELLQ
+147 VIKKIKVEFEELLQ

-166 KVLEGLSLRDVSLG
+166 KVLEGLSLREVSLG
-180 NVLPVFKAVK
+180 DVLPVFKSVK
-190 LIRPVVC
+190 LIRPVAC
-197 NEEGCPEELG
+197 NEEGCPEELA

-241 MGKLKLVFTRLPF
+241 MGRLKLVFTRLPF

-266 ILFEVKSQFEGRP
+266 IVFEVKSQFEGRP

-303 YKIRYEPFF
+303 YKIRFKPFF
-312 PFQVLPPDE
+312 PCQLFPADE

-334 TEGRLKVTLIE
+334 TEGRLRVTLIE
-345 CTRLLMFGS
+345 CTRLLVFGS

-453 GDRVLVFYERPVG
+453 GERVLVFYERPVG

-479 QLEDAAFLTQPEDDQ
+479 QLEDTAFLAQAEDDQ
-494 ASLSADVDNRDFD
+494 NSLTADTDSRDFD
-507 SEFEDLACESPDQKE
+507 SEFEDLACDAPDQKE
-522 DLPTTPSP
+522 DLPTSQSP

-537 AAKPLGTISP
+537 AAAKPLGTISP
-547 ILNRKLHLGSYQTTS
+547 ILNRKLHLGNYQAAS

-570 KVATPKTIEGSD
+570 KVATPKTLEVSD
-582 ASQQSGKQSQGSST
+582 APQPSGKQSQGSGT
-596 KPPVPPRPQSKP
+596 KPPVPPRPQIKP
-608 ILPTSETQNLLETG
+608 PLSTGDSQTVLEIG
-622 GVSSEKPERPPPP
+622 SVCPDKPERPPPP
-635 TNNGDKYTEKVVK
+635 TNNGEKTTEKLIKISDHV
-648 NNDQIEDPTVSKVIT
+648 EDPAVPKVVT
-663 APKQDILKD
+663 APKQDTLKD
-672 GLSENARSYKDSGD
+672 GLTENARSSKDSD
-686 DHQTWESPEIPYK
+686 DHRTWESPEIPYK
-699 IRQGRW
+699 ARQGRW
-705 PRTRTSSCL
+705 PMTRTSSCL
-714 FEVEGYHK
+714 FEVEKSHK

-754 DCIATS
+754 DCLATS
-760 SMEYI
+760 SMEFV
-765 RTFKLDAPS
+765 RKFQLLAPT

-784 RNLTTH
+784 RSLTTH

-795 KFCYGDV
+795 KFCYGDI
-802 TLHFKYLK
+802 TLQFKYLK
-810 EGEIDDSN
+810 EGEIDDSSV
-818 FLLEKERE
+818 FLEKERE
-826 CHLEEEARALQKE
+826 SHLEEEAHAHQKE
-839 DPYLGHV
+839 DHFPGQ
-846 VLTENK
+846 VLTENR

-881 MLCAYVCHKKC
+881 MFCAYVCHKKC

-907 KRLDRTVGGCRAEG
+907 RRLDRTGGSGRAEG
-921 QEVPQAASSRVDS
+921 QEAPAAASSRVDS
-934 ESKSVNRTTGLTR
+934 EAKSAHRTTGLTR

-965 RLSEQGTE
+965 RLAEQGPD
-973 VVEPSPKHTPN
+973 VAEPSPKHTPN

-993 EISGPSSPS
+993 ELSGPSSPS
-1002 KRAAGTGIKLVR
+1002 KRVVGAGIKLVR

-1070 EEKETTDARKKA
+1070 EEKETTDVRKKA

-1108 IEDIESLENM
+1108 IEDLESLENLL
-1118 SLERQSKRVTKDSEE
+1118 LEKQSKKLTKDFEE
-1133 PSIAEEMDNE
+1133 PGIAEEVDSE
-1143 DVSLTEAPTFNI
+1143 DGSLTEAPTLNI
-1155 ISEEPVDPPQ
+1155 ISEEEPVDPPQ

>member
-1 MLLVY
+1 MPLLY
-6 VILLSALAGCF
+6 VILLSALAGCC

-31 PELPGAAGASDGL
+31 PEPPGADGAYGGL
-44 VYARVAA
+44 VYARVAPE
-51 DHSLRDYLQGSEPAG
+51 HGLREYLQGAEPAG
-66 SQASPELAPGL
+66 GPASVEPAPSP
-77 APASA
+77 APAS
-82 PAAAT
+82 

-92 PGPEPSAKQPP
+92 PGPEPGPK
-103 QQQQQQQP
+103 QQQP
-111 EPPPAPSSREE
+111 EPPPDPSSREE

-136 ELRDTALVRNW
+136 ELRDTALVRDW
-147 VTKKIKVEFEELLQ
+147 VIKKIKVEFEELLQ

-166 KVLEGLSLRDVSLG
+166 KVLEGLSLREVSLG
-180 NVLPVFKAVK
+180 DVLPVFKSVK
-190 LIRPVVC
+190 LIRPVIC
-197 NEEGCPEELG
+197 NGEGCPEELG

-254 THWSFSFMDDPV
+254 THWFFSFMDDPV

-303 YKIRYEPFF
+303 YKIRFKPFF
-312 PFQVLPPDE
+312 PFQVLPSEE

-345 CTRLLMFGS
+345 CTRLLIFGS

-466 YNQHGS
+466 YNQHGP

-479 QLEDAAFLTQPEDDQ
+479 QLEDTAFLAQAEDDQ
-494 ASLSADVDNRDFD
+494 NSLSADADGRDFD
-507 SEFEDLACESPDQKE
+507 SEFEDLACDSPEQKE

-537 AAKPLGTISP
+537 AAAKPLGTISP

-570 KVATPKTIEGSD
+570 KVAAPKTVEVSD
-582 ASQQSGKQSQGSST
+582 ASQPLGKQSQGSST
-596 KPPVPPRPQSKP
+596 KPPVPPRPQIKP
-608 ILPTSETQNLLETG
+608 ILSTSDSQNVLETG
-622 GVSSEKPERPPPP
+622 GVCSDKPERPPPP
-635 TNNGDKYTEKVVK
+635 ANNGEKSTEKIIK
-648 NNDQIEDPTVSKVIT
+648 ISDQVEDPAVSKVVT
-663 APKQDILKD
+663 APKQDTLKD
-672 GLSENARSYKDSGD
+672 GLTENARSCKDSD
-686 DHQTWESPEIPYK
+686 DQRTWESPEIPYK

-705 PRTRTSSCL
+705 PMTRTSSCL
-714 FEVEGYHK
+714 FEVERYHK

-754 DCIATS
+754 DCLATT
-760 SMEYI
+760 SMEFV
-765 RTFKLDAPS
+765 RTFKLDAPT

-784 RNLTTH
+784 RSLTTH

-802 TLHFKYLK
+802 TLQFKYLK
-810 EGEIDDSN
+810 EGEVDDSSM
-818 FLLEKERE
+818 LLEKERE

-839 DPYLGHV
+839 DPFSGQ

-907 KRLDRTVGGCRAEG
+907 KRLDRTVGGSRAEG
-921 QEVPQAASSRVDS
+921 QEAPPAAASRVDS
-934 ESKSVNRTTGLTR
+934 EAKSVNRTTGLTR

-965 RLSEQGTE
+965 RLAEQGPD
-973 VVEPSPKHTPN
+973 VAEPSPKHTPN

-993 EISGPSSPS
+993 ELSGPSSPS

-1118 SLERQSKRVTKDSEE
+1118 FFERQSKKVTKDFEE
-1133 PSIAEEMDNE
+1133 SSIAEEVDIE
-1143 DVSLTEAPTFNI
+1143 DGSLTEAPTLNI

>member
-6 VILLSALAGCF
+6 VILLSALVGSF

-31 PELPGAAGASDGL
+31 PEPPGAARAAGGL
-44 VYARVAA
+44 VYSRVAS
-51 DHSLRDYLQGSEPAG
+51 DCSLRNYLQGPEAAGGPAPSEP
-66 SQASPELAPGL
+66 S
-77 APASA
+77 
-82 PAAAT
+82 PAAA
-87 APAAA
+87 APAE
-92 PGPEPSAKQPP
+92 PGAKP
-103 QQQQQQQP
+103 Q
-111 EPPPAPSSREE
+111 EPPAAPSSPEE

-161 AKMTG
+161 TKMTG
-166 KVLEGLSLRDVSLG
+166 KMLEGLSLRDVCLG
-180 NVLPVFKAVK
+180 DVLPVFKTVK
-190 LIRPVVC
+190 LVRPVVC
-197 NEEGCPEELG
+197 NEEGCPEELA

-266 ILFEVKSQFEGRP
+266 IVFEVKSQFEGRP

-303 YKIRYEPFF
+303 YKIRFKPFF
-312 PFQVLPPDE
+312 PFQVLSPDD

-327 CIQDFLL
+327 CIQDFPLA
-334 TEGRLKVTLIE
+334 EGRLKVTLIE
-345 CTRLLMFGS
+345 CTRLLIFGS

-403 EEDAGHV
+403 EDDAGHV

-479 QLEDAAFLTQPEDDQ
+479 QLEDSAFLTQPEDDQ
-494 ASLSADVDNRDFD
+494 ASISAEVENKDFD

-522 DLPTTPSP
+522 DLPTTQSP
-530 KRSVVIL
+530 KRS
-537 AAKPLGTISP
+537 AAIFSSKPLGTISP
-547 ILNRKLHLGSYQTTS
+547 ILNRKLLLGNYQTTS
-562 KTQQKDGA
+562 KTQPKDGA
-570 KVATPKTIEGSD
+570 KVAAPKTSESSD
-582 ASQQSGKQSQGSST
+582 ATQQAAKQSQGSSN
-596 KPPVPPRPQSKP
+596 KPPVPPRPQSKTA
-608 ILPTSETQNLLETG
+608 LPTSETQNPLEPAG
-622 GVSSEKPERPPPP
+622 GPSEKPERPPPP
-635 TNNGDKYTEKVVK
+635 TNNVDKCTEKAVK
-648 NNDQIEDPTVSKVIT
+648 NNDPVEDPLVSKVVT
-663 APKQDILKD
+663 VPKQDALKD
-672 GLSENARSYKDSGD
+672 GVSENARSAKDCAD
-686 DHQTWESPEIPYK
+686 EHQPWESPEIPYR
-699 IRQGRW
+699 IRLGRW
-705 PRTRTSSCL
+705 PRTRASSCV
-714 FEVEGYHK
+714 FEVEGCHK

-747 KLEEIAL
+747 KLEEVAL

-765 RTFKLDAPS
+765 RTFKLDAPT

-795 KFCYGDV
+795 KFCYGDI

-810 EGEIDDSN
+810 EGELEDSN
-818 FLLEKERE
+818 FLLEKEKE
-826 CHLEEEARALQKE
+826 CQVEEEARAVLKE
-839 DPYLGHV
+839 DPYLGNIIF
-846 VLTENK
+846 TENK

-892 QEKCLTETPFCVGAE
+892 QEKCLAETPFCVGAE
-907 KRLDRTVGGCRAEG
+907 KRLDRTVGSCRAEG
-921 QEVPQAASSRVDS
+921 QEAAQAAPARIDA
-934 ESKSVNRTTGLTR
+934 ESKAVNKTTGLTR

-956 LNLRQVPKA
+956 LNLRQVPKT

-993 EISGPSSPS
+993 EISGPNSPS
-1002 KRAAGTGIKLVR
+1002 KRAGGAGVKLVR

-1057 IDQELENNNSLVK
+1057 IDQELESNNSLIK
-1070 EEKETTDARKKA
+1070 EEKETNDARKKA
-1082 LISAALAKSGERL
+1082 LISTALAKSGERL

-1108 IEDIESLENM
+1108 IEDIEALENT
-1118 SLERQSKRVTKDSEE
+1118 SLDRQSRRVIKDSEE
-1133 PSIAEEMDNE
+1133 GNIAEEMDNE
-1143 DVSLTEAPTFNI
+1143 DTSLTEAPTIN

-1165 SVD
+1165 SLD

>member
-1 MLLVY
+1 
-6 VILLSALAGCF
+6 
-17 LTLLLQLLLLYRKK
+17 
-31 PELPGAAGASDGL
+31 
-44 VYARVAA
+44 
-51 DHSLRDYLQGSEPAG
+51 
-66 SQASPELAPGL
+66 
-77 APASA
+77 
-82 PAAAT
+82 
-87 APAAA
+87 
-92 PGPEPSAKQPP
+92 
-103 QQQQQQQP
+103 
-111 EPPPAPSSREE
+111 
-122 TCHFLNAIFLFLFR
+122 
-136 ELRDTALVRNW
+136 
-147 VTKKIKVEFEELLQ
+147 
-161 AKMTG
+161 
-166 KVLEGLSLRDVSLG
+166 
-180 NVLPVFKAVK
+180 
-190 LIRPVVC
+190 
-197 NEEGCPEELG
+197 
-207 FEVDLEYNGGFHLAI
+207 
-222 DADLVFGKSAYLF
+222 
-235 VKISRV
+235 
-241 MGKLKLVFTRLPF
+241 
-254 THWSFSFMDDPV
+254 
-266 ILFEVKSQFEGRP
+266 
-279 MPQLTSII
+279 
-287 VNQFK
+287 
-292 KVIKRKHTLPN
+292 
-303 YKIRYEPFF
+303 
-312 PFQVLPPDE
+312 
-321 YEDRDL
+321 
-327 CIQDFLL
+327 
-334 TEGRLKVTLIE
+334 
-345 CTRLLMFGS
+345 
-354 YERETNVHCTM
+354 
-365 ELSSNV
+365 
-371 WEEKSRSSIKTAE
+371 AE

-403 EEDAGHV
+403 EDDAGHV
-410 VIETVTPNSPAAAAD
+410 VIETVTPNSPAAVAD

-453 GDRVLVFYERPVG
+453 GDKVLVFYERPVG
-466 YNQHGS
+466 CNQHGS

-479 QLEDAAFLTQPEDDQ
+479 PLEDTTFLTQAEDDQ
-494 ASLSADVDNRDFD
+494 SSLSADVDSRDFD
-507 SEFEDLACESPDQKE
+507 SEFEDLACESPEQKE

-530 KRSVVIL
+530 KRSAAIL

-547 ILNRKLHLGSYQTTS
+547 ILNRKLHLGSYQTTA
-562 KTQQKDGA
+562 KAQQKDGA
-570 KVATPKTIEGSD
+570 KAAAPKAAEGSD
-582 ASQQSGKQSQGSST
+582 APQQSGKQSQGSST
-596 KPPVPPRPQSKP
+596 KPPVPPRPQSKLS
-608 ILPTSETQNLLETG
+608 LPTSETPNVLETG
-622 GVSSEKPERPPPP
+622 GGSAEKPERPPPP
-635 TNNGDKYTEKVVK
+635 TNIGDKCTEKVAK
-648 NNDQIEDPTVSKVIT
+648 NNDQMEDPTVTKMVA
-663 APKQDILKD
+663 APKQDTLKE
-672 GLSENARSYKDSGD
+672 GLPENARGD
-686 DHQTWESPEIPYK
+686 DHKTWESPEIPYK
-699 IRQGRW
+699 TLQGRW
-705 PRTRTSSCL
+705 PKMRTSSCL

-722 YLNVALWCRDPFKA
+722 YLNVALWCKDPFKA

-754 DCIATS
+754 DCLATS

-765 RTFKLDAPS
+765 RTFKLNAPA

-795 KFCYGDV
+795 KFCYGDI
-802 TLHFKYLK
+802 TLHFKYLS
-810 EGEIDDSN
+810 EGEADESN
-818 FLLEKERE
+818 VLLEKERE
-826 CHLEEEARALQKE
+826 CHLEEETHALQKE
-839 DPYLGHV
+839 DPYSGQT
-846 VLTENK
+846 VLPENK

-892 QEKCLTETPFCVGAE
+892 QEKCLAETPFCVGAE
-907 KRLDRTVGGCRAEG
+907 KRLDRTAGACRAEG
-921 QEVPQAASSRVDS
+921 QEPPQAASSRVDS

-965 RLSEQGTE
+965 RLSEQGAE

-1002 KRAAGTGIKLVR
+1002 KRAAGGGIKLVR

-1070 EEKETTDARKKA
+1070 EEKETTEARKKA

-1118 SLERQSKRVTKDSEE
+1118 SLERQSRRVTKESEDL
-1133 PSIAEEMDNE
+1133 SVAEEVDNE
-1143 DVSLTEAPTFNI
+1143 DVSLMEAPTFNI
-1155 ISEEPVDPPQ
+1155 ISEEAVDPPQ

>member
-1 MLLVY
+1 
-6 VILLSALAGCF
+6 
-17 LTLLLQLLLLYRKK
+17 
-31 PELPGAAGASDGL
+31 
-44 VYARVAA
+44 
-51 DHSLRDYLQGSEPAG
+51 
-66 SQASPELAPGL
+66 
-77 APASA
+77 
-82 PAAAT
+82 
-87 APAAA
+87 AA
-92 PGPEPSAKQPP
+92 PGPEPGPRQQQQQPP
-103 QQQQQQQP
+103 QQQQQQP

-136 ELRDTALVRNW
+136 ELRDTSLVRDW
-147 VTKKIKVEFEELLQ
+147 VIKKIKVEFEELLQ
-161 AKMTG
+161 TKMTG
-166 KVLEGLSLRDVSLG
+166 KMLEGLSLREVSLG
-180 NVLPVFKAVK
+180 DVLPVFKSVK
-190 LIRPVVC
+190 LIRPVAC

-254 THWSFSFMDDPV
+254 THWFFSFMDDPV
-266 ILFEVKSQFEGRP
+266 IVFEVKSQFEGRP

-303 YKIRYEPFF
+303 YKIRFKPFF
-312 PFQVLPPDE
+312 PIQVLSSVE
-321 YEDRDL
+321 YEDRAL
-327 CIQDFLL
+327 SLQDFLL
-334 TEGRLKVTLIE
+334 QEGRLKVTLIE
-345 CTRLLMFGS
+345 CSRLLMFGS

-466 YNQHGS
+466 YNQHSS

-479 QLEDAAFLTQPEDDQ
+479 QLEDTAFLAQAEDDQ
-494 ASLSADVDNRDFD
+494 TTLAVDAENKDFED
-507 SEFEDLACESPDQKE
+507 YEDLACDVSDQKE

-537 AAKPLGTISP
+537 AAAKPLGTISP
-547 ILNRKLHLGSYQTTS
+547 ILNRKLHLGNYQAAS

-570 KVATPKTIEGSD
+570 KVATPKTVEVSD
-582 ASQQSGKQSQGSST
+582 TSQPSSKQSSQSSST
-596 KPPVPPRPQSKP
+596 KPPVPPRPQIKP
-608 ILPTSETQNLLETG
+608 VLSTSDSQSVLETG
-622 GVSSEKPERPPPP
+622 SVSSDKPERPPPP
-635 TNNGDKYTEKVVK
+635 ANNGEKSTEKVNK
-648 NNDQIEDPTVSKVIT
+648 GSDQIEDPAVSKAVT
-663 APKQDILKD
+663 APKQDALKD
-672 GLSENARSYKDSGD
+672 GLTENARSCKDSD
-686 DHQTWESPEIPYK
+686 DHRTWESPEIPYK

-705 PRTRTSSCL
+705 PMARTSSCL
-714 FEVEGYHK
+714 FEVQESHK

-736 GGFICLGYASI
+736 GGFICLGYVSI
-747 KLEEIAL
+747 KLEEIAF
-754 DCIATS
+754 DCLATS
-760 SMEYI
+760 SMEFV
-765 RTFKLDAPS
+765 RTFQLGAPT

-784 RNLTTH
+784 RSLTTH

-802 TLHFKYLK
+802 TLQFKYLK
-810 EGEIDDSN
+810 EGEVDDSN
-818 FLLEKERE
+818 ALLEKERE
-826 CHLEEEARALQKE
+826 SHLEEEARALQKE
-839 DPYLGHV
+839 DPCLGQ
-846 VLTENK
+846 VLTDNK

-881 MLCAYVCHKKC
+881 MFCAYVCHKKC
-892 QEKCLTETPFCVGAE
+892 QEKCLTEMPFCAGAE
-907 KRLDRTVGGCRAEG
+907 RRLSRTAGSSSRAEG
-921 QEVPQAASSRVDS
+921 QEAPAAAPSRADA
-934 ESKSVNRTTGLTR
+934 EAKSANRTTGLTR

-965 RLSEQGTE
+965 RLAEQGPE
-973 VVEPSPKHTPN
+973 AAEPSPKHTPN

-993 EISGPSSPS
+993 ELSGPSSPS
-1002 KRAAGTGIKLVR
+1002 KRAGTAGIKLVR
-1014 KEGGLDDSVFIA
+1014 KEGGLDDSVFIT

-1057 IDQELENNNSLVK
+1057 IDQELENNNALVK
-1070 EEKETTDARKKA
+1070 EEKETSDARKKA

-1108 IEDIESLENM
+1108 VEDIESLESM
-1118 SLERQSKRVTKDSEE
+1118 SGERQSKKVTKDFEE
-1133 PSIAEEMDNE
+1133 PSIAEEMDSE
-1143 DVSLTEAPTFNI
+1143 DGSLTEAPTLNI

>member
-1 MLLVY
+1 
-6 VILLSALAGCF
+6 
-17 LTLLLQLLLLYRKK
+17 
-31 PELPGAAGASDGL
+31 
-44 VYARVAA
+44 
-51 DHSLRDYLQGSEPAG
+51 
-66 SQASPELAPGL
+66 
-77 APASA
+77 
-82 PAAAT
+82 
-87 APAAA
+87 
-92 PGPEPSAKQPP
+92 PEPGTKQPP
-103 QQQQQQQP
+103 QP
-111 EPPPAPSSREE
+111 EPPPTPASREE

-136 ELRDTALVRNW
+136 ELRDTALVRDW

-166 KVLEGLSLRDVSLG
+166 KVLEGLSLREVSLG
-180 NVLPVFKAVK
+180 DVLPVFKSVK
-190 LIRPVVC
+190 LIRPVSC

-254 THWSFSFMDDPV
+254 THWFFSFMDDPV

-303 YKIRYEPFF
+303 YKIRFKPFF
-312 PFQVLPPDE
+312 PFQVLPADE

-327 CIQDFLL
+327 CIQDFPL

-345 CTRLLMFGS
+345 CTRLFMFGS

-479 QLEDAAFLTQPEDDQ
+479 QLEDTAFLAQPEDDQ
-494 ASLSADVDNRDFD
+494 ASVADSVAASVDSRDFD
-507 SEFEDLACESPDQKE
+507 SEFEDLACESSDQKE

-530 KRSVVIL
+530 RRSVVTL

-547 ILNRKLHLGSYQTTS
+547 ILNRKLHLGTHQATS
-562 KTQQKDGA
+562 KTQQKDAA
-570 KVATPKTIEGSD
+570 KVATPRTSESSD
-582 ASQQSGKQSQGSST
+582 ASQQLGKQSQGSST
-596 KPPVPPRPQSKP
+596 KPPVPPRPQSRP
-608 ILPTSETQNLLETG
+608 SLPPSESQNVVETAS
-622 GVSSEKPERPPPP
+622 VCSDKPERPPPP
-635 TNNGDKYTEKVVK
+635 TNNGEKATEKVIK
-648 NNDQIEDPTVSKVIT
+648 NSDQLEDSAVSKAVT
-663 APKQDILKD
+663 APKQDTLKD
-672 GLSENARSYKDSGD
+672 GLTENARSCKDSD
-686 DHQTWESPEIPYK
+686 DHRTWESPEIPYK

-714 FEVEGYHK
+714 LEVEGYHK

-760 SMEYI
+760 SMEFV
-765 RTFKLDAPS
+765 RTFKLAAPT

-802 TLHFKYLK
+802 TLQFKYLK
-810 EGEIDDSN
+810 EGEIDDSSVV
-818 FLLEKERE
+818 LEKERE

-839 DPYLGHV
+839 DPFLGQ

-892 QEKCLTETPFCVGAE
+892 QEKCLTEMPFCVGAE
-907 KRLDRTVGGCRAEG
+907 KRLDRTVGGGRAEG
-921 QEVPQAASSRVDS
+921 QEAPPAASSRVDL

-965 RLSEQGTE
+965 RLAEQGPD
-973 VVEPSPKHTPN
+973 VAEPSPKHTPN

-993 EISGPSSPS
+993 ELSGPSSPS
-1002 KRAAGTGIKLVR
+1002 KRSGIKLVR

-1070 EEKETTDARKKA
+1070 EEKEATDTRKKA

-1118 SLERQSKRVTKDSEE
+1118 LSERQSKRVTKDSEE
-1133 PSIAEEMDNE
+1133 CSLAEEMDSE
-1143 DVSLTEAPTFNI
+1143 DGSLTEAPTLNI

>member
-1 MLLVY
+1 MPLVY
-6 VILLSALAGCF
+6 VIALSALAGCL
-17 LTLLLQLLLLYRKK
+17 LTLLLQLLLFYRKT
-31 PELPGAAGASDGL
+31 PEPPDAAGAAAGL

-51 DHSLRDYLQGSEPAG
+51 EHGLREYLQGSEPAG
-66 SQASPELAPGL
+66 GRASPEP
-77 APASA
+77 S
-82 PAAAT
+82 
-87 APAAA
+87 
-92 PGPEPSAKQPP
+92 PEPGAKQP
-103 QQQQQQQP
+103 QQAAA
-111 EPPPAPSSREE
+111 EPPPSPSSREE

-136 ELRDTALVRNW
+136 ELRDTSLVRSW
-147 VTKKIKVEFEELLQ
+147 VIKKIKVEFEELLQ
-161 AKMTG
+161 AKVAG
-166 KVLEGLSLRDVSLG
+166 KLLEGLSLREVSLG
-180 NVLPVFKAVK
+180 NMLPVFKTVK
-190 LIRPVVC
+190 LIRPVLC
-197 NEEGCPEELG
+197 NEDGCPEELG
-207 FEVDLEYNGGFHLAI
+207 FEIDLEYNGGFHLAI
-222 DADLVFGKSAYLF
+222 DADLVFDKSAYLS

-241 MGKLKLVFTRLPF
+241 TGKLKLVFTRLPF
-254 THWSFSFMDDPV
+254 THWFFSFMDDPV
-266 ILFEVKSQFEGRP
+266 VAFEVKSQFEGRP
-279 MPQLTSII
+279 MPQLTSFI

-292 KVIKRKHTLPN
+292 KVIKRKHTLPH
-303 YKIRYEPFF
+303 YKIRFKPFF
-312 PFQVLPPDE
+312 PFQVVPPDE
-321 YEDRDL
+321 YEDRDF
-327 CIQDFLL
+327 CIQNLL
-334 TEGRLKVTLIE
+334 LIEGRLRVTLIE
-345 CTRLLMFGS
+345 CTRLFIFGS

-384 LVKGNLQS
+384 LVKGNVQS

-431 LLAIGSVKITST
+431 LLAIGNVKITST

-472 ALQDGFG
+472 GLQDGFG
-479 QLEDAAFLTQPEDDQ
+479 QLEDPAFLTQPEDDQ
-494 ASLSADVDNRDFD
+494 ASLSTDVDSRDFD
-507 SEFEDLACESPDQKE
+507 SEFEELACESPDQKE
-522 DLPTTPSP
+522 DLPTTVSP
-530 KRSVVIL
+530 KRSVVTL

-547 ILNRKLHLGSYQTTS
+547 ILNRKLHLGNYQTTS

-570 KVATPKTIEGSD
+570 KVATPKTVES
-582 ASQQSGKQSQGSST
+582 SESLQQFGKPPQGSGT
-596 KPPVPPRPQSKP
+596 KPPVPPRPQIKP
-608 ILPTSETQNLLETG
+608 VLSTNETQNLLES
-622 GVSSEKPERPPPP
+622 GVVASEAPERPPPP
-635 TNNGDKYTEKVVK
+635 ANNGEKCTEKVVK
-648 NNDQIEDPTVSKVIT
+648 NSDQIEDPIVSKIIT
-663 APKQDILKD
+663 APKQDTSKE
-672 GLSENARSYKDSGD
+672 GLPENARSYKDSAD
-686 DHQTWESPEIPYK
+686 DHKAWESPEIPYK
-699 IRQGRW
+699 TQQGRW

-736 GGFICLGYASI
+736 GGFICLGYTSI

-754 DCIATS
+754 DAIVAS
-760 SMEYI
+760 SMEYTG
-765 RTFKLDAPS
+765 TFKLNAPA

-795 KFCYGDV
+795 KFCYGDI

-810 EGEIDDSN
+810 EGEVDDSA
-818 FLLEKERE
+818 FLMEKERE
-826 CHLEEEARALQKE
+826 CHLEEEARTVQKE
-839 DPYLGHV
+839 DPYLGQIIY
-846 VLTENK
+846 TENK

-892 QEKCLTETPFCVGAE
+892 QEKCLAEMPFCVGAE

-921 QEVPQAASSRVDS
+921 QEAPQAASSRVDS

-956 LNLRQVPKA
+956 LNLRQVPKT

-973 VVEPSPKHTPN
+973 PVEPSPKHTPN

-1002 KRAAGTGIKLVR
+1002 KRAAGTGTKLVQ

-1043 FQKLEF
+1043 LQKLEF

-1108 IEDIESLENM
+1108 IEDLESLENM
-1118 SLERQSKRVTKDSEE
+1118 SVERQSKRVTKDTEE
-1133 PSIAEEMDNE
+1133 SNVAEEMDNE
-1143 DVSLTEAPTFNI
+1143 DVSLMEAPTFNI
-1155 ISEEPVDPPQ
+1155 ISEEPVDPPDA
-1165 SVD
+1165 VG

>member
-1 MLLVY
+1 MPLLY
-6 VILLSALAGCF
+6 VILLSALAGCC
-17 LTLLLQLLLLYRKK
+17 LTLLLQLLLLYRRK
-31 PELPGAAGASDGL
+31 PEPPGAHGTYGGI

-51 DHSLRDYLQGSEPAG
+51 EHSLREYLQGAEPAG
-66 SQASPELAPGL
+66 GPAAPEAAPSP
-77 APASA
+77 APAS
-82 PAAAT
+82 

-92 PGPEPSAKQPP
+92 PGPEPGPKQPP
-103 QQQQQQQP
+103 PPQQQP

-136 ELRDTALVRNW
+136 ELRDTALVRDW
-147 VTKKIKVEFEELLQ
+147 VIKKIKVEFEELLQ

-166 KVLEGLSLRDVSLG
+166 KVLEGLSLREVSLG
-180 NVLPVFKAVK
+180 DVLPVFKSVK
-190 LIRPVVC
+190 LIRPVAC

-254 THWSFSFMDDPV
+254 THWFFSFMDDPV

-303 YKIRYEPFF
+303 YKIRFKPFF
-312 PFQVLPPDE
+312 PRQVLPSDE

-327 CIQDFLL
+327 CIQDVLL
-334 TEGRLKVTLIE
+334 REGRLKVTLIE
-345 CTRLLMFGS
+345 CSRLLMFGS

-371 WEEKSRSSIKTAE
+371 WEERSRSSIKTAE

-479 QLEDAAFLTQPEDDQ
+479 QLEDTAFLAPSEDDQ
-494 ASLSADVDNRDFD
+494 NSLSVDADSRDFD
-507 SEFEDLACESPDQKE
+507 SEFEELACDSPEQKE
-522 DLPTTPSP
+522 DLPTALSP

-537 AAKPLGTISP
+537 AAAKPLGTISP
-547 ILNRKLHLGSYQTTS
+547 ILNRKLHLGSHQTAS
-562 KTQQKDGA
+562 KTQLKDGA
-570 KVATPKTIEGSD
+570 KVATPKIEVSD
-582 ASQQSGKQSQGSST
+582 VSQPLGKQSQGSST
-596 KPPVPPRPQSKP
+596 KPPVPPRPQIKP
-608 ILPTSETQNLLETG
+608 VLSTDSQSTLETG
-622 GVSSEKPERPPPP
+622 SVCSDKPERPPPP
-635 TNNGDKYTEKVVK
+635 ANNGEKSTEKIIKVS
-648 NNDQIEDPTVSKVIT
+648 DQVEEPTVSKVVT
-663 APKQDILKD
+663 APKQDTLKD
-672 GLSENARSYKDSGD
+672 GLTENARSCKDSD
-686 DHQTWESPEIPYK
+686 DHRTWESPEIPYK

-705 PRTRTSSCL
+705 PMARTSSCL
-714 FEVEGYHK
+714 FEVEKYHK

-754 DCIATS
+754 DCLATS
-760 SMEYI
+760 SMEFV
-765 RTFKLDAPS
+765 RKFQLGAPT

-784 RNLTTH
+784 RSLTTH

-802 TLHFKYLK
+802 TLQFKYLK
-810 EGEIDDSN
+810 EGEIDDLSIY
-818 FLLEKERE
+818 LEKERE
-826 CHLEEEARALQKE
+826 SHLEEEARALQKE
-839 DPYLGHV
+839 DPFLGQV
-846 VLTENK
+846 ITDSR

-892 QEKCLTETPFCVGAE
+892 QEKCLTEMPFCAGAD
-907 KRLDRTVGGCRAEG
+907 KRLDRTVGSGRAEG
-921 QEVPQAASSRVDS
+921 QEAPAAASPRVDA
-934 ESKSVNRTTGLTR
+934 EAKAANRTTGLTR

-965 RLSEQGTE
+965 RLAEPGPD
-973 VVEPSPKHTPN
+973 VAEPSPKHTPN
-984 TSDNESSDT
+984 TSDNESDT
-993 EISGPSSPS
+993 ELSGPGSPS
-1002 KRAAGTGIKLVR
+1002 KRAGIKLLR

-1057 IDQELENNNSLVK
+1057 IDQELENNNSLLK
-1070 EEKETTDARKKA
+1070 EEKETSDARKKA

-1118 SLERQSKRVTKDSEE
+1118 LLERQSKKVTKEFEE
-1133 PSIAEEMDNE
+1133 PSIAEEVDSE
-1143 DVSLTEAPTFNI
+1143 DGSLTEAPTLNI
-1155 ISEEPVDPPQ
+1155 ISEEEPADPPQ

>member
-6 VILLSALAGCF
+6 VIVLSALAGCF

-31 PELPGAAGASDGL
+31 PEPPGAAGASDGL

-51 DHSLRDYLQGSEPAG
+51 EHSLRDYLQGSEPAG
-66 SQASPELAPGL
+66 NQASSEPAPGP

-82 PAAAT
+82 PAAAA

-92 PGPEPSAKQPP
+92 PGPEPGAKQPP
-103 QQQQQQQP
+103 QQQQQP

-180 NVLPVFKAVK
+180 NVLPIFKAVK

-303 YKIRYEPFF
+303 YKIRFKPFF

-327 CIQDFLL
+327 CIQDLLL
-334 TEGRLKVTLIE
+334 TEGRLKVTVIE
-345 CTRLLMFGS
+345 CTRLLIFGS

-479 QLEDAAFLTQPEDDQ
+479 QLEDTAFLTQPDDDQ

-570 KVATPKTIEGSD
+570 KVATPKTIDGSD

-596 KPPVPPRPQSKP
+596 KPPVPPRPQSKL
-608 ILPTSETQNLLETG
+608 ILPTNETQNLLETG

-635 TNNGDKYTEKVVK
+635 TNNGDKCTEKVVK
-648 NNDQIEDPTVSKVIT
+648 NNDQIEDPVVSKVIT
-663 APKQDILKD
+663 APKQDTLKD

-747 KLEEIAL
+747 KLEQIAL

-765 RTFKLDAPS
+765 RTFKLDAPT

-839 DPYLGHV
+839 DPYLGQMV
-846 VLTENK
+846 FTENK

-921 QEVPQAASSRVDS
+921 QEAPQAASSRVDS

-1070 EEKETTDARKKA
+1070 EEKETTDTRKKA

-1133 PSIAEEMDNE
+1133 PNVAEEMDNE

>member
-6 VILLSALAGCF
+6 VIVFSALAGCF

-31 PELPGAAGASDGL
+31 PEPPGAAGATDGL
-44 VYARVAA
+44 VYSRVAA
-51 DHSLRDYLQGSEPAG
+51 HHSLKDYLQGSELAG
-66 SQASPELAPGL
+66 GQASPEPATGP

-82 PAAAT
+82 PAAASV
-87 APAAA
+87 PAAS
-92 PGPEPSAKQPP
+92 PGPEPGAKQPP
-103 QQQQQQQP
+103 QA
-111 EPPPAPSSREE
+111 ESPPVPSSREE

-147 VTKKIKVEFEELLQ
+147 VTRKIKVEFEELLQ
-161 AKMTG
+161 AKVTG

-180 NVLPVFKAVK
+180 DVLPIFKAIK
-190 LIRPVVC
+190 LIRPVAC
-197 NEEGCPEELG
+197 NDEGCPEELG

-266 ILFEVKSQFEGRP
+266 IVFEVKSQFEGRP

-292 KVIKRKHTLPN
+292 KAIKRKHTLPN
-303 YKIRYEPFF
+303 YKIRFKPFF
-312 PFQVLPPDE
+312 PFQVLPHDE

-384 LVKGNLQS
+384 LVKGNVQS

-494 ASLSADVDNRDFD
+494 AGLSADVDNRDFD

-522 DLPTTPSP
+522 DLPTTQSP
-530 KRSVVIL
+530 KRSVAIL

-562 KTQQKDGA
+562 KTQQKDGG
-570 KVATPKTIEGSD
+570 KVATPKTTEGAD
-582 ASQQSGKQSQGSST
+582 ASQQSGRQSQGSGT
-596 KPPVPPRPQSKP
+596 KLPVPPRPQSKP

-622 GVSSEKPERPPPP
+622 GLSSEKPERPPST
-635 TNNGDKYTEKVVK
+635 TNNGDKCTEKAVK

-663 APKQDILKD
+663 APKQDTSKD

-705 PRTRTSSCL
+705 PRTRASSCL

-754 DCIATS
+754 DCMATS

-765 RTFKLDAPS
+765 GTFKLDAPT
-774 PKAAVTRTAL
+774 PKAAVTRRAL
-784 RNLTTH
+784 WNLPTH

-818 FLLEKERE
+818 ILLEKETE
-826 CHLEEEARALQKE
+826 CHLEEEVRALQKE
-839 DPYLGHV
+839 DPYLGQI

-892 QEKCLTETPFCVGAE
+892 QEKCLTEMPFCAGAE
-907 KRLDRTVGGCRAEG
+907 KRLDRTVLGCRAEG
-921 QEVPQAASSRVDS
+921 QEAPQAAFSRVDS
-934 ESKSVNRTTGLTR
+934 ESKSLNRTTGLTR

-956 LNLRQVPKA
+956 LNLRQVPKT
-965 RLSEQGTE
+965 RLSESGTE

-993 EISGPSSPS
+993 EISGSSSPS

-1032 DLYRSLPTEER
+1032 DLFRSLPTEER

-1082 LISAALAKSGERL
+1082 LISTALTKSGERL

-1103 HYRAG
+1103 HYKAG

-1133 PSIAEEMDNE
+1133 SSISEEMDSD
-1143 DVSLTEAPTFNI
+1143 DVSLIEVPTFNI
-1155 ISEEPVDPPQ
+1155 ISEEPDDLPQ

>member
-1 MLLVY
+1 MPLLY
-6 VILLSALAGCF
+6 VILLSALAGCC

-31 PELPGAAGASDGL
+31 PEPPGADGAYGGL
-44 VYARVAA
+44 VYARVAPE
-51 DHSLRDYLQGSEPAG
+51 HGLREYLQGAEPAG
-66 SQASPELAPGL
+66 GPASAEPAPSP
-77 APASA
+77 APAS
-82 PAAAT
+82 

-92 PGPEPSAKQPP
+92 PGPEPGPK
-103 QQQQQQQP
+103 QQQP
-111 EPPPAPSSREE
+111 EPPPDPSSREE

-136 ELRDTALVRNW
+136 ELRDTALVRDW
-147 VTKKIKVEFEELLQ
+147 VIKKIKVEFEELLQ

-166 KVLEGLSLRDVSLG
+166 KVLEGLSLREVSLG
-180 NVLPVFKAVK
+180 DVLPVFKSVK
-190 LIRPVVC
+190 LIRPVIC
-197 NEEGCPEELG
+197 NGEGCPEELG

-235 VKISRV
+235 VKISRM

-254 THWSFSFMDDPV
+254 THWFFSFMDDPV

-303 YKIRYEPFF
+303 YKIR
-312 PFQVLPPDE
+312 
-321 YEDRDL
+321 
-327 CIQDFLL
+327 LL
-334 TEGRLKVTLIE
+334 I
-345 CTRLLMFGS
+345 FGS

-371 WEEKSRSSIKTAE
+371 WEEKSRSSIKTEIRLPFQAKLRSVRTSHRVAE

-466 YNQHGS
+466 YNQHGP

-479 QLEDAAFLTQPEDDQ
+479 QLEDTAFLAQAEDDQ
-494 ASLSADVDNRDFD
+494 NSLSADADGRDFD
-507 SEFEDLACESPDQKE
+507 SEFEDLACDSPEQKE

-537 AAKPLGTISP
+537 AAAKPLGTISP

-570 KVATPKTIEGSD
+570 KVAAPKTVEVSD
-582 ASQQSGKQSQGSST
+582 ASQPLGKQSQGSST
-596 KPPVPPRPQSKP
+596 KPPVPPRPQIKP
-608 ILPTSETQNLLETG
+608 ILSTSDSQNVLETG
-622 GVSSEKPERPPPP
+622 GVCSDKPERPPPP
-635 TNNGDKYTEKVVK
+635 ANNGEKSTEKIVK
-648 NNDQIEDPTVSKVIT
+648 ISDQIEDPAVSKVVT
-663 APKQDILKD
+663 APKQDTLKD
-672 GLSENARSYKDSGD
+672 GLTENARSCKDSD
-686 DHQTWESPEIPYK
+686 DQRTWESPEIPYK

-705 PRTRTSSCL
+705 PVTRTSSCL
-714 FEVEGYHK
+714 FEVERYHK

-754 DCIATS
+754 DCLATT
-760 SMEYI
+760 SMEFV
-765 RTFKLDAPS
+765 RTFKLDAPT

-784 RNLTTH
+784 RSLTTH

-802 TLHFKYLK
+802 TLQFKYLK
-810 EGEIDDSN
+810 EGEVDDSSI
-818 FLLEKERE
+818 LLEKERE

-839 DPYLGHV
+839 DPFSGQ

-907 KRLDRTVGGCRAEG
+907 KRLDRTVGGSRAEG
-921 QEVPQAASSRVDS
+921 QEAPPAAASRVDS
-934 ESKSVNRTTGLTR
+934 EAKSVNRTTGLTR

-965 RLSEQGTE
+965 RLAEQGPD
-973 VVEPSPKHTPN
+973 VAEPSPKHTPN

-993 EISGPSSPS
+993 ELSGPSSPS

-1070 EEKETTDARKKA
+1070 EEKETIDARKKA

-1118 SLERQSKRVTKDSEE
+1118 FFEKQSKKVTKDFEE
-1133 PSIAEEMDNE
+1133 SSIAEEVDIE
-1143 DVSLTEAPTFNI
+1143 DGSLTEAPTLNI

>member
-66 SQASPELAPGL
+66 SQASPELAPGP

-103 QQQQQQQP
+103 QQQQQQP

-892 QEKCLTETPFCVGAE
+892 QEKCLAETPFCVGAE